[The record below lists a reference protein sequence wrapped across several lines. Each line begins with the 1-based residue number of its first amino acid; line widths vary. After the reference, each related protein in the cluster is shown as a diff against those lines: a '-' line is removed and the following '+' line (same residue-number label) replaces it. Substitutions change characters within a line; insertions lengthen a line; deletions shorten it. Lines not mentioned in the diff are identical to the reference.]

1 MVMDKGPIVIL
12 TGAGISAESGI
23 QTFRGNS
30 GLWENHR
37 VEVVASPEGFDRD
50 PRLVHRFYN
59 ERRKKLL
66 SEEVWPNPAHRALGR
81 LEEKFPHSVSI
92 VTQNIDNL
100 HERGGS
106 KRVIHM
112 HGEILKGFCM
122 FCREGFDIH
131 GDLGVEDVCVHCNRP
146 GGMRPDIVWFGEIP
160 YRMEEI
166 YGLIQECALFI
177 AIGTSGNVYP
187 AAGFV
192 ELARQSGAHTL
203 EVNLEP
209 SSVKNS
215 FSQHLYGLAGTIVPE
230 LVNDILSGEY
240 DFICR

>member
-1 MVMDKGPIVIL
+1 
-12 TGAGISAESGI
+12 
-23 QTFRGNS
+23 
-30 GLWENHR
+30 
-37 VEVVASPEGFDRD
+37 
-50 PRLVHRFYN
+50 
-59 ERRKKLL
+59 RRKKLL
-66 SEEVWPNPAHRALGR
+66 SGYVRPNPAHRALAR
-81 LEEKFPHSVSI
+81 LEEQFPHPVAI

-106 KRVIHM
+106 RRVIHM

-131 GDLGVEDVCVHCNRP
+131 GDLGVEDVCTRCSRP
-146 GGMRPDIVWFGEIP
+146 GGMRPDIVWFGEMP

-166 YGLIQECALFI
+166 CGLIQECVLFI

-192 ELARQSGAHTL
+192 ELAGQNGAHTL

-215 FSQHLYGLAGTIVPE
+215 FNRHLYGTAGTTVPK
-230 LVNDILSGEY
+230 LVNNILSGQY
-240 DFICR
+240 DFTRR